1 MARAISNKVRRRLLL
16 GAMNNPSVKEIS
28 PSVTSSM
35 AAAIRRALSIT
46 VREVSTISE
55 PARRME
61 RSEWVPPPEASVALS
76 PLTKL
81 IASG

>member
-1 MARAISNKVRRRLLL
+1 MNK
-16 GAMNNPSVKEIS
+16 PSANEIS
-28 PSVTSSM
+28 SAATSSM
-35 AAAIRRALSIT
+35 AAAIRRALSTT
-46 VREVSTISE
+46 VRDVSTISE

-81 IASG
+81 IASGATPS